1 MKADDSSNR
10 TRGDQ
15 IGDQVGDQVKVFLL
29 DDHEIV
35 RRGVADLIDAE
46 DDLLVVGQWGGAV
59 GALEHIEA
67 CSPDV
72 VVIDVRLGDGSGI
85 EVCRDVRSNRP
96 EIGCLILTSFSDDQ
110 ALVDASLAGAAGYL
124 LKQLRGNHIV
134 EAIRAVAGGAQ
145 LLDSATVRLA
155 VRRMRESEPGAI
167 ADLTPREREILDLI
181 GEGRS
186 NRQIAAELFLA
197 EKTVKN
203 YVSNLL
209 AKLGM
214 QRRSEAAAFVARVEE
229 RARQRFE

>member
-1 MKADDSSNR
+1 MPDESRDERGEVADR
-10 TRGDQ
+10 IR
-15 IGDQVGDQVKVFLL
+15 VFLL

-46 DDLLVVGQWGGAV
+46 GDMVVIGQWGGAV
-59 GALEHIEA
+59 GAVERIA
-67 CSPDV
+67 ASAPDV

-85 EVCRDVRSNRP
+85 EVCRDVRSSQP
-96 EIGCLILTSFSDDQ
+96 EVGCLILTSFSDDQ

-124 LKQLRGNHIV
+124 LKQVRGNHIV
-134 EAIRAVAGGAQ
+134 EAIRAVAGGAL
-145 LLDSATVRLA
+145 LLDAATVRFA
-155 VRRMRESEPGAI
+155 VRRLRESEPGTI
-167 ADLTPREREILDLI
+167 AELTPREREILDLI

-186 NRQIAAELFLA
+186 NRQIASELFLA

-229 RARQRFE
+229 RARHRFD

>member
-1 MKADDSSNR
+1 
-10 TRGDQ
+10 
-15 IGDQVGDQVKVFLL
+15 
-29 DDHEIV
+29 
-35 RRGVADLIDAE
+35 
-46 DDLLVVGQWGGAV
+46 
-59 GALEHIEA
+59 
-67 CSPDV
+67 
-72 VVIDVRLGDGSGI
+72 VRLGDGSGI

-110 ALVDASLAGAAGYL
+110 ALVDASFAGAAGYL
-124 LKQLRGNHIV
+124 LKQVRGNRIV

-155 VRRMRESEPGAI
+155 VRRMRDSEPGSI
-167 ADLTPREREILDLI
+167 ADLTQREREILDLI
-181 GEGRS
+181 SEGRS

-229 RARQRFE
+229 RARHRFE